1 MDDLNLNKVI
11 ARLEKVEKENRR
23 MKRVGLACLLV
34 GASVAVMGQTR
45 PPVRN
50 IEAQSYVLQDA
61 SGTKR
66 AELVLESGAP
76 GEEPSPVLRFLD
88 RKGSE
93 ALSLSPTRLELAGKS
108 DLGPDIILDDA
119 KGTPRVDLGLEHNLP
134 FVLLNDDKGII
145 RVDMGLERGDP
156 ALVINDDKAT
166 PLVGFGL
173 SQGKPSISVNG
184 HDGYR
189 TTIGSQP
196 LIGVTGATYWSS
208 AATLVLYSSDG
219 KVIWSAP

>member
-1 MDDLNLNKVI
+1 MDELNLNKVL

-23 MKRVGLACLLV
+23 MKRARLVLILAAGC
-34 GASVAVMGQTR
+34 ATVMGQAR
-45 PPVRN
+45 PAATAV
-50 IEAQSYVLQDA
+50 EARSYVLQDA

-66 AELVLESGAP
+66 AELVLEAGAP
-76 GEEPSPVLRFLD
+76 GQEPSPVLRFLD
-88 RKGSE
+88 GKGSE
-93 ALSLSPTRLELAGKS
+93 SLSLSPTRLELAGKS
-108 DLGPDIILDDA
+108 DLGPDIIVDDA

-134 FVLLNDDKGII
+134 FVLLNDDKGIN

-156 ALVINDDKAT
+156 ALVINDEKAT

-184 HDGYR
+184 LDGFR

-196 LIGVTGATYWSS
+196 LVGVTGAQYWSS
-208 AATLVLYSSDG
+208 AATMVLYSSDG

>member
-1 MDDLNLNKVI
+1 MDDVNLVEVV

-23 MKRVGLACLLV
+23 LKRGGLALILV
-34 GASVAVMGQTR
+34 AGCVALMGQAR
-45 PPVRN
+45 PAATTM
-50 IEAQSYVLQDA
+50 EARSYVLQDA

-66 AELVLESGAP
+66 AELMLEPGAA

-88 RKGSE
+88 GKGAES
-93 ALSLSPTRLELAGKS
+93 LSLSPTRLELAGKS
-108 DLGPDIILDDA
+108 DLGPDIIVDDA
-119 KGTPRVDLGLEHNLP
+119 KGTPRVDLGVEHNLP

-156 ALVINDDKAT
+156 ALVINDEKAT

-184 HDGYR
+184 PDGYR
-189 TTIGSQP
+189 ATIGSQP
-196 LIGVTGATYWSS
+196 LIGVTGAQYWSS
-208 AATLVLYSSDG
+208 AASMILYNNQG

>member
-1 MDDLNLNKVI
+1 MDDLNLNKVV

-23 MKRVGLACLLV
+23 MKRAALAFLLV
-34 GASVAVMGQTR
+34 GVSVAVMGQTR
-45 PPVRN
+45 PAVRTL
-50 IEAQSYVLQDA
+50 EAQSYVLQDA

-66 AELVLESGAP
+66 AELVLETGAP

-88 RKGSE
+88 GKGSE
-93 ALSLSPTRLELAGKS
+93 ALSLSSTRLELAGKS

-134 FVLLNDDKGII
+134 FVLLNDEKGII
-145 RVDMGLERGDP
+145 RVDMGLERGEP

-173 SQGKPSISVNG
+173 SGGRPSISVNG
-184 HDGYR
+184 SDGFR
-189 TTIGSQP
+189 AMIGSQP
-196 LIGVTGATYWSS
+196 LVANGQPYWTS

-219 KVIWSAP
+219 RVIWSAP